1 MQKTFTFLAL
11 CLCFALTLGFRPL
24 VFAQQNQNA
33 SRISLIEALQTIEK
47 QYKTRFAYEHGLL
60 NDKFT
65 TKQKLKGSSVE
76 DVLKNVLYPNNLIFL
91 YVSENTYSIVAR
103 NSNFFN
109 GLNTGE
115 PNASSSSNNGNQAF
129 TLRGAIADQ
138 HGEPIAYA
146 SVWVKGTNQATQTN
160 DRGGFLL
167 PAVQVGNVLSV
178 SAVGY
183 NSYETTVTGA
193 AKMDIVLS
201 VNMRMLDDVTVVSN
215 GYQQISKERATGAAV
230 IVDAKKIADYPSPN
244 VLQRLEGIV
253 PGVQLNLQA
262 SDRSF
267 TYQSAAGLT
276 IPAGANSATRTN
288 SNNDYTIAIRGR
300 SNLSGQ
306 FSETFPLIVVDG
318 AITELDLST
327 LNPND
332 IDNITFL
339 KDAAAASIWGIR
351 AANGVIVV
359 TTKKGKR
366 RDAPNVNFSTNMMF
380 SGKPDLDYLRVMNSA
395 QQLSY
400 EKELV
405 DRNFLPAIAGNTY
418 FGATQNVSP
427 GTYLAQQLK
436 AGTITQA
443 QYNGK
448 VAELSAIDNRSQI
461 SKYILQPANS
471 QQYNLSVDGG
481 NGNNT
486 YFYSVS
492 YSRERPNS
500 VGTLGR
506 RLTAT
511 LNNSWKLFNYATLS
525 TSLKGSFFDMQ
536 DNGIGLGVL
545 YRPGQAVLMPYQL
558 LADANGNGI
567 NIDRLNPVFTNSLP
581 AGYRDWRYNYLDELA
596 NADNT
601 QKNNNYV
608 ANINLRLPIIKGL
621 SANAFYN
628 IERTYGR
635 VRRFSNQQTYD
646 FRNLV
651 NYYTFPGAATNSLGI
666 TNGGILSTVNTD
678 QYNYSLRGQ
687 LDLDRA
693 FGKHRITALAGTE
706 IRETNIGQG
715 TQTLYGYNT
724 QTGLTNSSI
733 NFSSTPTYAYVGG
746 FNATSYSTFNNGG
759 YPTQVDKRRRFL
771 SYYGNAAYTYNDR
784 YTLSGSVRY
793 DDYNNFGLDRKY
805 RATPLW
811 SAGFKWN
818 ASREDFLKDVSWV
831 DNLALRATYGV
842 NGNLALFTYPYTW
855 ISASNDFVTNQPSA
869 SIIGIAN
876 PELRWEK
883 TYEGNLGIDFSLFNS
898 RVSGSVDYYQKRG
911 RDLLFQFPIGNAYV
925 GNIGSGLLVRNT
937 ASMNG
942 NGIDAALNG
951 VLYTSSNWSL
961 NAGLVFSYNTNKVI
975 DNRFTE
981 SLYSSYYGY
990 YPDGITYIKGYPTDK
1005 LLVYRNAG
1013 LDKNGL
1019 TQVADANGNII
1030 PATQSVITDFGV
1042 LKNAGRKIAPYHGGF
1057 NTSLRYKAFT
1067 LMAQLTYQFGNVFLK
1082 QSVQGYLTSTRSINY
1097 GLDAAIAQRW
1107 QKPGDELTT
1116 SVPGLN
1122 GTASSVYY
1130 SQVRYQ
1136 NSDINVL
1143 KGDYI
1148 RLRQLGLTY
1157 RIPTSLLNRFKIQG
1171 AQAGFSVNNLG
1182 LIWRANKEGYDPDF
1196 LAYPGYNNNLPPV
1209 PSYNL
1214 SLSVNF

>member
-1 MQKTFTFLAL
+1 MQKTITFFARCFLVALFSAITLLAAAQKGKEKQL
-11 CLCFALTLGFRPL
+11 PL
-24 VFAQQNQNA
+24 
-33 SRISLIEALQTIEK
+33 SDALQVIQKRFGT
-47 QYKTRFAYEHGLL
+47 QFAYEHDLL
-60 NDKFT
+60 AGKFT
-65 TKQKLKGSSVE
+65 YAELIKGKQVE
-76 DVLKNVLYPNNLIFL
+76 EVLKNVLYPNNLIFL
-91 YVSENTYSIVAR
+91 YVSDNTYSIVAR
-103 NSNFFN
+103 NANFFG
-109 GLNTGE
+109 GLNTKTVEITVSPRIGDQAFALRGTVNNQRGE
-115 PNASSSSNNGNQAF
+115 PVG
-129 TLRGAIADQ
+129 
-138 HGEPIAYA
+138 YA

-167 PAVQVGNVLSV
+167 PAVQVGNTLQI
-178 SAVGY
+178 SAMGY
-183 NSYETTVTGA
+183 NPYETTVTGS
-193 AKMDIVLS
+193 AKIDVVLS
-201 VNMRMLDDVTVVSN
+201 TNMRMLDEVAVVSN

-230 IVDAKKIADYPSPN
+230 IIDSKKIADYPSPN
-244 VLQRLEGIV
+244 IIQRLEGIV
-253 PGVQLNLQA
+253 PGVQINLLA

-267 TYQSAAGLT
+267 TYQSGSGLT
-276 IPAGANSATRTN
+276 LPAGANSATRTN
-288 SNNDYTIAIRGR
+288 SNNDYAIAIRGR

-306 FSETFPLIVVDG
+306 FSESFPLVVVDG

-366 RDAPNVNFSTNMMF
+366 RDAPNVNFSTNVMF
-380 SGKPDLDYLRVMNSA
+380 SGKPDLNYLRVMNSA

-405 DRNFLPAIAGNTY
+405 DRNFLPAIAGNSY
-418 FGATQNVSP
+418 FNATQNVSQ

-443 QYNGK
+443 QYNSQ
-448 VAELSAIDNRSQI
+448 VAALSAIDNRPQI

-486 YFYSVS
+486 YYYSVS
-492 YSRERPNS
+492 YSRERPNT

-525 TSLKGSFFDMQ
+525 TSLKGAFFDMQ
-536 DNGIGLGVL
+536 DNGIGQAVL
-545 YRPGQAVLMPYQL
+545 YRPSSTVLMPYQL

-567 NIDRLNPVFTNSLP
+567 SYDRLNPAFTSSLP

-608 ANINLRLPIIKGL
+608 ANINLKLPIINGL

-628 IERTYGR
+628 VERTYGR
-635 VRRFSNQQTYD
+635 LRKYSNQQTYD

-651 NYYTFPGAATNSLGI
+651 NYYTYPGAATNSLGI
-666 TNGGILSTVNTD
+666 TNGGILNTLNTD
-678 QYNYSLRGQ
+678 QYDYSLRGQ
-687 LDLDRA
+687 LDFDRA

-715 TQTLYGYNT
+715 GQTLFGYNT
-724 QTGLTNSSI
+724 QTGLTNSTI

-746 FNATSYSTFNNGG
+746 FSAATLTTFNFGG

-771 SYYGNAAYTYNDR
+771 SYFGNAAYTYNDR

-811 SAGFKWN
+811 SSGFKWN
-818 ASREDFLKDVSWV
+818 ANREDFLKDVSWV

-842 NGNLALFTYPYTW
+842 NGNVALSNYPYTW
-855 ISASNDFVTNQPSA
+855 ISVSNDFVTNQPSA
-869 SIIGIAN
+869 SIIAPAN

-883 TYEGNLGIDFSLFNS
+883 TYEGNLGVDFSLFSS
-898 RVSGSVDYYQKRG
+898 RISGSIDYYQKRG
-911 RDLLFQFPIGNAYV
+911 RDLLFQFPIGAAYV
-925 GNIGSGLLVRNT
+925 GNIGNGTLVRNT

-942 NGIDAALNG
+942 SGIDAALNG
-951 VLYTSSNWSL
+951 ILFTNNNWSW

-975 DNRFTE
+975 DNRFSE

-990 YPDGITYIKGYPTDK
+990 SPSSISYIKGYSTDK

-1019 TQVADANGNII
+1019 TQIADANGNII

-1042 LKNAGRKIAPYHGGF
+1042 LKYAGRTVAPYHGGF

-1067 LMAQLTYQFGNVFLK
+1067 LMAQLTYQFGGVFLK
-1082 QSVQGYLTSTRSINY
+1082 QSIQSYLTSTRNLSY

-1116 SVPGLN
+1116 NVPGLN

-1143 KGDYI
+1143 KSDYI

-1157 RIPTSLLNRFKIQG
+1157 RIPASLLSRFKIQG
-1171 AQAGFSVNNLG
+1171 AQAGLAVNNLG
-1182 LIWRANKEGYDPDF
+1182 LLWRANKEGYDPDF
-1196 LAYPGYNNNLPPV
+1196 LAYPGYTNNLPPV
-1209 PSYNL
+1209 PSYNM